1 MERLLAWLRL
11 GLLALGAAAA
21 AASPARGQVPVDL
34 QLVLA
39 VDVSGSVSDERFLLQ
54 QRGYAA
60 AFRTEQLLE
69 AIRSGRKQSI
79 AVTMTQW
86 TGPTQQ
92 MQVVAWT
99 LLTDQASM
107 HAFADAIERASRQMF
122 GGGTSISGAIDH
134 AMALFPESGFAS
146 PRRVIDISGDGAN
159 NRGRP
164 AADAR
169 DDAVRKGATING
181 LPILTLEPSL
191 DQYYWNNV
199 IGGANAFVIVATSYE
214 TFAEAVLKKLITEVS
229 SLEEAESNRTGQ
241 GPPEQDEPE
250 DQQGR
255 DNAYPD

>member
-1 MERLLAWLRL
+1 MPVKRLFAWLRL
-11 GLLALGAAAA
+11 GLLALGAATVVAT
-21 AASPARGQVPVDL
+21 PARAQVPVDL

-92 MQVVAWT
+92 MQVVAWM

-146 PRRVIDISGDGAN
+146 QRRVIDISGDGAN

-164 AADAR
+164 AAEAR
-169 DDAVRKGATING
+169 DAAVRAVEQARVEVLLQLADLERHRRLRHEQRLGGLGEGEVLCDGVEYLEATVCHDS
-181 LPILTLEPSL
+181 TRRSE
-191 DQYYWNNV
+191 
-199 IGGANAFVIVATSYE
+199 
-214 TFAEAVLKKLITEVS
+214 
-229 SLEEAESNRTGQ
+229 
-241 GPPEQDEPE
+241 
-250 DQQGR
+250 
-255 DNAYPD
+255 